1 MAHLA
6 CVGSSAING
15 VADLH
20 TELLKR
26 SVLSQFHKLWP
37 QRFSNKTNGVTP
49 RRWIVLANPRL
60 TSLLNETIGEAWIRD
75 LNELRA
81 IERYVDDPSFRERW
95 SAIKRANKEELAA
108 HVRQLS
114 ETPLDPDSM
123 FDVHV
128 KRIHEYK
135 RQHLNIL
142 HVIALYHRL
151 KNGATDVVPRT
162 FVFGGKAAPGYRVA
176 KLMIKLIN
184 SVGAVLN
191 RDPQT
196 RDVLR
201 VVFLP
206 NFNVTN
212 GQRIYPAADLS
223 EQISTAGKEASGTG
237 NMKFSMNGALTIG
250 TLDGANVEL
259 RDEVGADNFF
269 LFGRTAGEI
278 DELRRAGYDPREW
291 YGRDAE
297 LATVIDLLRSG
308 FFSRGD
314 PELFEP
320 LLYGLMN
327 YDPYFVFADFAAYTE
342 CQRRVGETFR
352 DRERWTRMS
361 ILNTA
366 RTGKFSSDRTI
377 REYCRDIWRVQPVP
391 IQRLQGEQQDFDELT
406 PVRSIAA
413 L

>member
-1 MAHLA
+1 
-6 CVGSSAING
+6 
-15 VADLH
+15 
-20 TELLKR
+20 
-26 SVLSQFHKLWP
+26 
-37 QRFSNKTNGVTP
+37 
-49 RRWIVLANPRL
+49 
-60 TSLLNETIGEAWIRD
+60 
-75 LNELRA
+75 
-81 IERYVDDPSFRERW
+81 
-95 SAIKRANKEELAA
+95 
-108 HVRQLS
+108 
-114 ETPLDPDSM
+114 M
-123 FDVHV
+123 FDVQV

-151 KNGATDVVPRT
+151 KSGAGGDMVPRT
-162 FVFGGKAAPGYRVA
+162 FIFGGKAAPGYHIA

-191 RDPQT
+191 RDPET

-259 RDEVGADNFF
+259 RTEVGAENFF
-269 LFGRTAGEI
+269 LFGLDASEVEDLKRGGYRPY
-278 DELRRAGYDPREW
+278 DWYRRN
-291 YGRDAE
+291 AE
-297 LATVIDLLRSG
+297 LATVVDLIRSG

-327 YDPYFVFADFAAYTE
+327 YDPYLVFADFAAYVE
-342 CQRRVGETFR
+342 CQRRVSDAYR
-352 DRERWTRMS
+352 DRELWTRMS
-361 ILNTA
+361 ILNAA

-391 IQRLQGEQQDFDELT
+391 IKRTSISELNHDFDETLGAVQST
-406 PVRSIAA
+406 AA